1 MAVADVIEEA
11 IMHRVGQWMLCAVV
25 LAGLAAGPVAN
36 ALAAQVAYPERPV
49 RLIIPQATGGGSDTI
64 GRYITQKLGDAL
76 GQQFVVDNRPGAAGM
91 LGAEIVKQATPDGYT
106 MLLCAIDTITA
117 PIVSRRVPFDAIRD
131 FAPVTQLTQS
141 PNVWLVTLSFAGQT
155 MKDLVDIAK
164 AKPRQID
171 YASSGV
177 GSMQHLGGE
186 LLNKMAGIQL
196 THIPYKGGPPGLVDI
211 LGGRV
216 PVMVSG
222 MQGALPYVKSGK
234 VRGLAVTTKKR
245 FAALSE
251 LPTVAEALNLPDYE
265 ATNWQGF
272 LFPAGTPR
280 QVIARIAGETIK
292 ILAMPDT
299 RARLDVLG
307 YAPAGPTPAEFA
319 ALMLVEQKRWTA
331 IIKEAGITA
340 D

>member
-1 MAVADVIEEA
+1 MRKAGRW
-11 IMHRVGQWMLCAVV
+11 MVGAALF
-25 LAGLAAGPVAN
+25 AGLGAGAN
-36 ALAAQVAYPERPV
+36 CSALAAQAAYPERPI

-64 GRYITQKLGDAL
+64 GRYITQKLGDSL

-106 MLLCAIDTITA
+106 LLLCAIDTITA
-117 PIVSRRVPFDAIRD
+117 PIVSRRAPFDAIKD

-155 MKDLVDIAK
+155 MKELVDIAK
-164 AKPRQID
+164 VKPRQID
-171 YASSGV
+171 YASSGI

-196 THIPYKGGPPGLVDI
+196 NHIPYKGGPPGLVDI

-245 FAALSE
+245 FAALPE
-251 LPTVAEALNLPDYE
+251 LPTVAEALGLPDYE
-265 ATNWQGF
+265 AVNWQGF

-280 QVIARIAGETIK
+280 PVIARIAGETIK
-292 ILAMPDT
+292 ILAMTDT

-307 YAPAGPTPAEFA
+307 YDPSGLPTPEFA
-319 ALMLVEQKRWTA
+319 ALMRVEQKRWTA
-331 IIKEAGITA
+331 IIREAGITA

>member
-1 MAVADVIEEA
+1 MRN
-11 IMHRVGQWMLCAVV
+11 MKRVGSSILCGV
-25 LAGLAAGPVAN
+25 LFAGMIASST
-36 ALAAQVAYPERPV
+36 AAQPVYPERPI

-64 GRYITQKLGDAL
+64 GRYITQKLGESL

-91 LGAEIVKQATPDGYT
+91 LGADIVRQATPDGYT

-117 PIVSRRVPFDAIRD
+117 PIVSRRAPFDAIKD

-141 PNVWLVTLSFAGQT
+141 PNVWLVSVSFAGQT

-164 AKPRQID
+164 AKPKQID

-196 THIPYKGGPPGLVDI
+196 NHIPYKGGPPGLVDV

-251 LPTVAEALNLPDYE
+251 LPTVAEALGLPDYE
-265 ATNWQGF
+265 AVNWQGF

-280 QVIARIAGETIK
+280 AVIDRIAGETIK
-292 ILAMPDT
+292 ILAMPET

-307 YAPAGPTPAEFA
+307 YAPSGPTPAEFA
-319 ALMLVEQKRWTA
+319 ALMRVEQKRWAA

>member
-1 MAVADVIEEA
+1 M
-11 IMHRVGQWMLCAVV
+11 MCAAAFGMV
-25 LAGLAAGPVAN
+25 AAGSMGG
-36 ALAAQVAYPERPV
+36 ALAAQAQYPERPI

-64 GRYITQKLGDAL
+64 GRYITQKLGESL

-117 PIVSRRVPFDAIRD
+117 PIVSRRAPFDAIRD
-131 FAPVTQLTQS
+131 FSPVTQLTES

-196 THIPYKGGPPGLVDI
+196 NHIPYKGGPPGLVDI

-245 FAALSE
+245 FAALAE
-251 LPTVAEALNLPDYE
+251 LPTVAEALGLPDYE
-265 ATNWQGF
+265 AVNWQGF
-272 LFPAGTPR
+272 LFPANTPR
-280 QVIARIAGETIK
+280 PVIARIAGETIK

-307 YAPAGPTPAEFA
+307 YAPSGVSQAEFA
-319 ALMLVEQKRWTA
+319 ALMRVEQKRWTA

>member
-1 MAVADVIEEA
+1 MRN
-11 IMHRVGQWMLCAVV
+11 MKRVGSSILCGV
-25 LAGLAAGPVAN
+25 LFAGMTASST
-36 ALAAQVAYPERPV
+36 AAQPVYPERPI

-64 GRYITQKLGDAL
+64 GRYITQKLGESL

-91 LGAEIVKQATPDGYT
+91 LGADIVRQATPDGYT

-117 PIVSRRVPFDAIRD
+117 PIVSRRAPFDAIKD
-131 FAPVTQLTQS
+131 FAPVTQLTLS
-141 PNVWLVTLSFAGQT
+141 PNVWLASVSFAGQT

-164 AKPRQID
+164 AKPKQID

-196 THIPYKGGPPGLVDI
+196 NHIPYKGGPPGLVDV

-251 LPTVAEALNLPDYE
+251 LPTVAEALGLPDYE
-265 ATNWQGF
+265 AVNWQGF

-280 QVIARIAGETIK
+280 AVIDRIADETIK
-292 ILAMPDT
+292 ILAMPET

-307 YAPAGPTPAEFA
+307 YAPSGPTPAEFA
-319 ALMLVEQKRWTA
+319 ALMRVEQKRWTA

>member
-1 MAVADVIEEA
+1 
-11 IMHRVGQWMLCAVV
+11 MLCAAL
-25 LAGLAAGPVAN
+25 LAGLGAAGIGSAR
-36 ALAAQVAYPERPV
+36 AAQAVYPERPI
-49 RLIIPQATGGGSDTI
+49 RLIVPQATGGGSDTI
-64 GRYITQKLGDAL
+64 ARFITQKLGDSL
-76 GQQFVVDNRPGAAGM
+76 GQSFVVDNRPGAAGM
-91 LGAEIVKQATPDGYT
+91 LGAELVKQATPDGYT

-117 PIVSRRVPFDAIRD
+117 PIVSRRAPFDAIRD
-131 FAPVTQLTQS
+131 FAPITQLTLS
-141 PNVWLVTLSFAGQT
+141 PNVWLVTLSFPGQT

-164 AKPRQID
+164 TKPRQID

-177 GSMQHLGGE
+177 GSMQHLGAE

-216 PVMVSG
+216 PVMLSG

-251 LPTVAEALNLPDYE
+251 LPTVAEALGLPDYE
-265 ATNWQGF
+265 ATNWQGL

-280 QVIARIAGETIK
+280 PVIAKIAGETIK
-292 ILAMPDT
+292 ILAMTDT

-307 YAPAGPTPAEFA
+307 YAPSGLATPEFA
-319 ALMLVEQKRWTA
+319 ALMRAEQKRWTA

>member
-1 MAVADVIEEA
+1 MKKAGRWTICGA
-11 IMHRVGQWMLCAVV
+11 L
-25 LAGLAAGPVAN
+25 LAGLAAIGSTR
-36 ALAAQVAYPERPV
+36 AAQAVYPERPI
-49 RLIIPQATGGGSDTI
+49 RLIVPQATGGGSDTI
-64 GRYITQKLGDAL
+64 ARFITQKLGDSL
-76 GQQFVVDNRPGAAGM
+76 GQSFVVDNRPGAAGM
-91 LGAEIVKQATPDGYT
+91 LGAELVKQATPDGYT

-117 PIVSRRVPFDAIRD
+117 PIVSRRAPFDAIRD
-131 FAPVTQLTQS
+131 FAPITQLTLS
-141 PNVWLVTLSFAGQT
+141 PNVWLVTLSFPGQT

-164 AKPRQID
+164 TKPRQID

-177 GSMQHLGGE
+177 GSMQHLGAE

-216 PVMVSG
+216 PVMLSG

-251 LPTVAEALNLPDYE
+251 LPTVAEALGLPDYE
-265 ATNWQGF
+265 ATNWQGL

-280 QVIARIAGETIK
+280 PVIAKIAGETIK
-292 ILAMPDT
+292 ILAMPET
-299 RARLDVLG
+299 RARLDALG
-307 YAPAGPTPAEFA
+307 YAPSGPATPEFA
-319 ALMLVEQKRWTA
+319 ALMRVEQKRWAA

>member
-1 MAVADVIEEA
+1 MQSTGRWILRAA
-11 IMHRVGQWMLCAVV
+11 CF
-25 LAGLAAGPVAN
+25 AGLAAGAIGN
-36 ALAAQVAYPERPV
+36 ARAAQAQYPERPI

-64 GRYITQKLGDAL
+64 GRYITQKLGDSL

-106 MLLCAIDTITA
+106 LLLCAIDTITA
-117 PIVSRRVPFDAIRD
+117 PIVSRRAPFDAIRD
-131 FAPVTQLTQS
+131 FAPITQLAQS

-155 MKDLVDIAK
+155 MKDLVSIAK

-171 YASSGV
+171 FASSGI

-196 THIPYKGGPPGLVDI
+196 NHIPYKGGPPGLIDI

-216 PVMVSG
+216 PVMLSG

-234 VRGLAVTTKKR
+234 VRGLAVTTRKR
-245 FAALSE
+245 SAALPD
-251 LPTVAEALNLPDYE
+251 LPTAAEALGLPDYE
-265 ATNWQGF
+265 ATNWQGL

-280 QVIARIAGETIK
+280 ALIERIAGETIK

-307 YAPAGPTPAEFA
+307 YDPSGLAPSAFA
-319 ALMLVEQKRWTA
+319 ALMRVEQKRWTA

>member
-1 MAVADVIEEA
+1 MRDAA
-11 IMHRVGQWMLCAVV
+11 ISGIPALVDCLVTLF
-25 LAGLAAGPVAN
+25 LAMTICFSLAAAAADAPDRYPTKPIRVVVGFPPGGPVDLQARVILPKLSE
-36 ALAAQVAYPERPV
+36 ALRQPIV
-49 RLIIPQATGGGSDTI
+49 I
-64 GRYITQKLGDAL
+64 
-76 GQQFVVDNRPGAAGM
+76 DNRAGAD
-91 LGAEIVKQATPDGYT
+91 GAVGSEVVARSTPDGHT
-106 MLLCAIDTITA
+106 LLYGNAGHVTNQILHNNKL
-117 PIVSRRVPFDAIRD
+117 PFDAIKD
-131 FAPVTQLTQS
+131 FAPVTQLTLS
-141 PNVWLVTLSFAGQT
+141 PNVWLASVSFAGQT

-164 AKPRQID
+164 AKPKQID

-186 LLNKMAGIQL
+186 LLNKMASIQL
-196 THIPYKGGPPGLVDI
+196 NHIPYKGGPPGLVDV

-251 LPTVAEALNLPDYE
+251 LPTVAEALGLPDYE
-265 ATNWQGF
+265 AVNWQGF

-280 QVIARIAGETIK
+280 AVIDRIAGETIK
-292 ILAMPDT
+292 ILAMPET

-307 YAPAGPTPAEFA
+307 YAPSGPTPAEFA
-319 ALMLVEQKRWTA
+319 ALMRVEQKRWAA

>member
-1 MAVADVIEEA
+1 M
-11 IMHRVGQWMLCAVV
+11 RK
-25 LAGLAAGPVAN
+25 AGRWILFAGTFGGAAAATSGG
-36 ALAAQVAYPERPV
+36 ALAAQPAYPERPI

-64 GRYITQKLGDAL
+64 GRYITQKLGDSL

-91 LGAEIVKQATPDGYT
+91 LGADIVRQATPDGYT

-117 PIVSRRVPFDAIRD
+117 PIVSRRAPFDAIKD
-131 FAPVTQLTQS
+131 FAPVTQLTLS
-141 PNVWLVTLSFAGQT
+141 PNVWLASVSFAGQT

-164 AKPRQID
+164 AKPKQID

-196 THIPYKGGPPGLVDI
+196 NHIPYKGGPPGLVDV

-251 LPTVAEALNLPDYE
+251 LPTVAEALGLPDYE
-265 ATNWQGF
+265 AVNWQGF

-280 QVIARIAGETIK
+280 AVIDRIAGETIK
-292 ILAMPDT
+292 ILAAPDT

-307 YAPAGPTPAEFA
+307 YAPSGIPPREFA
-319 ALMLVEQKRWTA
+319 VLMGVEQKRWTA
-331 IIKEAGITA
+331 IIREAGITS

>member
-1 MAVADVIEEA
+1 
-11 IMHRVGQWMLCAVV
+11 MHRVGQWMLCAVV

-36 ALAAQVAYPERPV
+36 ALAAQAAYPERPV

-106 MLLCAIDTITA
+106 MLLCTIDTITE
-117 PIVSRRVPFDAIRD
+117 PIVSRRAPFDAIRD

-319 ALMLVEQKRWTA
+319 ALMLVEQRRWTA

>member
-1 MAVADVIEEA
+1 MRN
-11 IMHRVGQWMLCAVV
+11 MKRVGSSILWGV
-25 LAGLAAGPVAN
+25 LFAGMTASST
-36 ALAAQVAYPERPV
+36 AAQPVYPERPI

-64 GRYITQKLGDAL
+64 GRYITQKLGDNL

-91 LGAEIVKQATPDGYT
+91 LGADIVRQATPDGYT

-117 PIVSRRVPFDAIRD
+117 PIVSRRAPFDAIKD
-131 FAPVTQLTQS
+131 FAPVTQLTLS
-141 PNVWLVTLSFAGQT
+141 PNVWLASVSFAGQT

-164 AKPRQID
+164 AKPKQID

-186 LLNKMAGIQL
+186 LLNKMASIQL
-196 THIPYKGGPPGLVDI
+196 NHIPYKGGPPGLVDV

-251 LPTVAEALNLPDYE
+251 LPTVAEALGLPDYE
-265 ATNWQGF
+265 AVNWQGF

-280 QVIARIAGETIK
+280 AVIERIAGETIK
-292 ILAMPDT
+292 ILAAPET

-307 YAPAGPTPAEFA
+307 YAPSGPTPVEFA
-319 ALMLVEQKRWTA
+319 ALMRVEQKRWTA
-331 IIKEAGITA
+331 IIKEAGITS

>member
-1 MAVADVIEEA
+1 MQHAGRRILSKVLVAA
-11 IMHRVGQWMLCAVV
+11 M
-25 LAGLAAGPVAN
+25 AAGTFGA
-36 ALAAQVAYPERPV
+36 AHAAQTYPERPI

-64 GRYITQKLGDAL
+64 GRYITQKLGDSL

-91 LGAEIVKQATPDGYT
+91 LGAEIVRQATPDGYT

-117 PIVSRRVPFDAIRD
+117 PIVSRRAPFDAIRD

-155 MKDLVDIAK
+155 MKDLIDIAK
-164 AKPRQID
+164 AKPKQID

-196 THIPYKGGPPGLVDI
+196 AHIPYKGGPPGLVDI
-211 LGGRV
+211 LGGRG

-222 MQGALPYVKSGK
+222 MQGALPYIKSGK
-234 VRGLAVTTKKR
+234 VRGLAVTTRKR
-245 FAALSE
+245 SAALPE
-251 LPTVAEALNLPDYE
+251 LPTVAEALGLPDYE
-265 ATNWQGF
+265 AVNWQGF
-272 LFPAGTPR
+272 LFPVGTPR
-280 QVIARIAGETIK
+280 PVIARIAGETIK
-292 ILAMPDT
+292 ILAMPET

-307 YAPAGPTPAEFA
+307 YEPAGLTPEAFA
-319 ALMLVEQKRWTA
+319 ALMRVEHKRWTA

>member
-1 MAVADVIEEA
+1 MRN
-11 IMHRVGQWMLCAVV
+11 MKRVGSSILWGV
-25 LAGLAAGPVAN
+25 LFAGMTASST
-36 ALAAQVAYPERPV
+36 AAQPVYPERPI

-64 GRYITQKLGDAL
+64 GRYITQKLGESL

-91 LGAEIVKQATPDGYT
+91 LGADIVRQATPDGYT

-117 PIVSRRVPFDAIRD
+117 PIVSRRAPFDAIKD
-131 FAPVTQLTQS
+131 FAPVTQLTLS
-141 PNVWLVTLSFAGQT
+141 PNVWLASVSFAGQT

-164 AKPRQID
+164 AKPKQID

-196 THIPYKGGPPGLVDI
+196 NHIPYKGGPPGLVDV

-251 LPTVAEALNLPDYE
+251 LPTVAEALGLPDYE
-265 ATNWQGF
+265 AVNWQGF

-280 QVIARIAGETIK
+280 AVIERIAGETIK
-292 ILAMPDT
+292 ILAAPET

-307 YAPAGPTPAEFA
+307 YAPSGPTPVEFA
-319 ALMLVEQKRWTA
+319 ALMRVEQKRWTA
-331 IIKEAGITA
+331 IIKEAGITS

>member
-1 MAVADVIEEA
+1 MRKAG
-11 IMHRVGQWMLCAVV
+11 RWMLCAA
-25 LAGLAAGPVAN
+25 LFTALGAGMICSAP
-36 ALAAQVAYPERPV
+36 AAQAAYPERPI
-49 RLIIPQATGGGSDTI
+49 RLIVPQATGGGSDTI
-64 GRYITQKLGDAL
+64 ARFITQKLGDNL

-91 LGAEIVKQATPDGYT
+91 LGAELVKQATPDGYT

-117 PIVSRRVPFDAIRD
+117 PIVSRRAPFDAIKD

-155 MKDLVDIAK
+155 MKEFVAIAR

-177 GSMQHLGGE
+177 GSMQHLGAE

-196 THIPYKGGPPGLVDI
+196 THIPYKGGPPGLVDV

-216 PVMVSG
+216 PVMLSG
-222 MQGALPYVKSGK
+222 MQGALPYIKSGK
-234 VRGLAVTTKKR
+234 VRGLAVTTRKR
-245 FAALSE
+245 SAALPE
-251 LPTVAEALNLPDYE
+251 LPTVAEALGLPDYE
-265 ATNWQGF
+265 ATNWQGL

-280 QVIARIAGETIK
+280 PVIARVAGETIK
-292 ILAMPDT
+292 ILAMTDT

-307 YAPAGPTPAEFA
+307 YDPSGLAPPEFA
-319 ALMLVEQKRWTA
+319 ALMRVEQKR
-331 IIKEAGITA
+331 
-340 D
+340 

>member
-1 MAVADVIEEA
+1 M
-11 IMHRVGQWMLCAVV
+11 RKTGRWMFVVTLCAG
-25 LAGLAAGPVAN
+25 LGAGATSGAF
-36 ALAAQVAYPERPV
+36 AAQAAYPERPV

-91 LGAEIVKQATPDGYT
+91 LGADIVRQATPDGYT
-106 MLLCAIDTITA
+106 LLLCAIDTITA
-117 PIVSRRVPFDAIRD
+117 PIVSSRSPFDAVRD

-141 PNVWLVTLSFAGQT
+141 PNVWLVGLGFAGQT
-155 MKDLVDIAK
+155 MKDLIDIAK
-164 AKPRQID
+164 AKPKQID

-196 THIPYKGGPPGLVDI
+196 NHIPYKGGPPGLVDV

-251 LPTVAEALNLPDYE
+251 LPTVAEALGLPDYE

-272 LFPAGTPR
+272 LFPAGTP
-280 QVIARIAGETIK
+280 QPVIARIAGETIK

-307 YAPAGPTPAEFA
+307 YEPSGPTPAAFA
-319 ALMLVEQKRWTA
+319 TLMRVEQKRWTA
-331 IIKEAGITA
+331 IIREAGITS

>member
-1 MAVADVIEEA
+1 
-11 IMHRVGQWMLCAVV
+11 
-25 LAGLAAGPVAN
+25 
-36 ALAAQVAYPERPV
+36 
-49 RLIIPQATGGGSDTI
+49 
-64 GRYITQKLGDAL
+64 
-76 GQQFVVDNRPGAAGM
+76 M

-106 MLLCAIDTITA
+106 LLLCAIDTITA
-117 PIVSRRVPFDAIRD
+117 PIVSRRAPFDAVRD

-141 PNVWLVTLSFAGQT
+141 PNVWLVTLSFSGQT

-164 AKPRQID
+164 AKPKQID

-196 THIPYKGGPPGLVDI
+196 SHVPYKGGPPGLVDI

-280 QVIARIAGETIK
+280 AVIERIAGETIK
-292 ILAMPDT
+292 ILALPDT

-307 YAPAGPTPAEFA
+307 YAPSGPTPAEFA
-319 ALMLVEQKRWTA
+319 ALMQVEQKRWTT

>member
-1 MAVADVIEEA
+1 MRNTMRCILGAAVCGLLGHMATY
-11 IMHRVGQWMLCAVV
+11 
-25 LAGLAAGPVAN
+25 P
-36 ALAAQVAYPERPV
+36 ALAAQGGYPERPV

-106 MLLCAIDTITA
+106 LLLCAIDTITA
-117 PIVSRRVPFDAIRD
+117 PIVSRRAPFDAVRD

-141 PNVWLVTLSFAGQT
+141 PNVWLVTLSFSGQT

-164 AKPRQID
+164 AKPKQID

-196 THIPYKGGPPGLVDI
+196 SHVPYKGGPPGLVDI

-280 QVIARIAGETIK
+280 AVVERIAGETIK
-292 ILAMPDT
+292 ILALPDT

-307 YAPAGPTPAEFA
+307 YAPSGPTPAEFA
-319 ALMLVEQKRWTA
+319 ALMQVEQKRWTT

>member
-1 MAVADVIEEA
+1 M
-11 IMHRVGQWMLCAVV
+11 RV
-25 LAGLAAGPVAN
+25 AGLSLLFAGLLTGVSVN
-36 ALAAQVAYPERPV
+36 ATAAQSAYPERPI

-64 GRYITQKLGDAL
+64 GRFITQKLGDAL

-91 LGAEIVKQATPDGYT
+91 LGADIVRQATPDGYT

-117 PIVSRRVPFDAIRD
+117 PIVSKRAPFDAVRD

-141 PNVWLVTLSFAGQT
+141 PNVILVSVSFAGQT

-164 AKPRQID
+164 SKPKQID

-196 THIPYKGGPPGLVDI
+196 NHIPYKGGPPGLVDV
-211 LGGRV
+211 LGGRI

-265 ATNWQGF
+265 AVNWQGF
-272 LFPAGTPR
+272 LFPAGTPKAA
-280 QVIARIAGETIK
+280 IDRIAGETIK
-292 ILAMPDT
+292 ILAQPET

-307 YAPAGPTPAEFA
+307 YAPSGPTPAEFA
-319 ALMLVEQKRWTA
+319 TLMRVEQKRWTA
-331 IIKEAGITA
+331 IIREAGITA